1 MKEKRYRQEK
11 KQLLDPIK
19 ALLLEQRIRAVLK
32 PDTNSDESGS
42 YYIRSIYFDTRFD
55 RAYEEKVAG
64 VNEREKIRIRFYG
77 LSQDVVKLER
87 KEKRENLIYKES
99 CSIDAKTAEEMVQ
112 GNFDGLLSYDAP
124 LAQYVCG
131 LAKSDGLRAVVIVD
145 YVRRAYLHPVGN
157 VRITFDSQLMAR
169 KVTGNIW
176 ELGMLYDVLGDQ
188 TILEVKFNQVIPTY
202 IKELLNSV
210 PGVRMALSKY
220 TMCRENLLYKQG
232 DYLGGKRT

>member
-131 LAKSDGLRAVVIVD
+131 LAKSEGLRAVVIVD

-169 KVTGNIW
+169 KVAGNIW
-176 ELGMLYDVLGDQ
+176 EPGMLYDVLGDQ
-188 TILEVKFNQVIPTY
+188 TILEIKFNQVIPTF

-232 DYLGGKRT
+232 DYLGGKRS

>member
-99 CSIDAKTAEEMVQ
+99 CNIDAKTAEEMVQ

-176 ELGMLYDVLGDQ
+176 EPGMLYDVLGDQ